1 MDTNTIIEKN
11 VKINKK
17 YGLDTVENQKCLP
30 IMYWTPKMHKSPI
43 GARFII
49 ASKKCSTKP
58 LTEAVSKTFKMIFA
72 HVNSFHRKSRFY
84 SGYNRFWVV
93 ENSFPIIEKLNLIN
107 KNSKATA
114 ISTFDFSTLY
124 TTLPHALL
132 IEVLNSI
139 IDFVFD
145 SGTRNRIGFS
155 KNSVYWTNKG
165 KNNRYFS
172 KNSLKDAIEHLISNC
187 YFTVG
192 NLIFNQIIGIPMGID
207 PAPFWANLFLYYFE
221 NIHMQ
226 SLISS
231 GSNRAYLYHATK
243 RFIDDLIAINDK
255 NEFLSTY
262 TNIYPPELQLKL
274 EHHGSHA
281 TFLDLDINIVDG
293 KFVYKLFDKRDAFPF
308 SIVRMPQLESNIPS
322 NIFYGS
328 IMSEFLRIARCT
340 LKFEDFIPRASELY
354 HRMLN
359 QGGKESNILKQIKN
373 AYNRHKTAFKNFQ
386 VNYTDIISAIINY
399 EL

>member
-1 MDTNTIIEKN
+1 
-11 VKINKK
+11 
-17 YGLDTVENQKCLP
+17 
-30 IMYWTPKMHKSPI
+30 
-43 GARFII
+43 
-49 ASKKCSTKP
+49 
-58 LTEAVSKTFKMIFA
+58 
-72 HVNSFHRKSRFY
+72 
-84 SGYNRFWVV
+84 
-93 ENSFPIIEKLNLIN
+93 
-107 KNSKATA
+107 
-114 ISTFDFSTLY
+114 
-124 TTLPHALL
+124 
-132 IEVLNSI
+132 
-139 IDFVFD
+139 
-145 SGTRNRIGFS
+145 
-155 KNSVYWTNKG
+155 
-165 KNNRYFS
+165 
-172 KNSLKDAIEHLISNC
+172 
-187 YFTVG
+187 
-192 NLIFNQIIGIPMGID
+192 
-207 PAPFWANLFLYYFE
+207 
-221 NIHMQ
+221 MQ

-354 HRMLN
+354 QRMLN
-359 QGGKESNILKQIKN
+359 QGGKECSIKN
-373 AYNRHKTAFKNFQ
+373 ACNRHKPAFKNFQ

-399 EL
+399 KL